1 MIWKPPLLF
10 STPNNIYQRNRV
22 WWYRH
27 TTLLPGK
34 QEDQGH
40 PWLHGKFKAC
50 LGLKLCLRKQ
60 TSSYEDD
67 PVSKVLP
74 QNMRTRVQT
83 SRTQVKSEWV
93 WQPACSLAVRQAEGD
108 AQNKVISR
116 LAQLASSEFNTQ
128 SGKQLRKTPR
138 VNLWLTH
145 VHASVHTNMHTHHPH
160 INRHILS
167 NNQSILCT
175 SLKLIKRNVFF
186 KAKREH
192 QQQNQMHKPR
202 AFFDLALGG
211 TSLFCCCFKIGPHYV
226 LLGVL
231 ELSLSLAENEFEIL
245 ILLPPLS
252 ECWDHR

>member
-10 STPNNIYQRNRV
+10 STPNNIYQRNQV

-40 PWLHGKFKAC
+40 PWLHDKFKAC

-116 LAQLASSEFNTQ
+116 LARLASSEFNTQ

-145 VHASVHTNMHTHHPH
+145 VHASVHTNMHAHHPH

-175 SLKLIKRNVFF
+175 SLKLIKRNFF
-186 KAKREH
+186 LKSKENINNKTKCI
-192 QQQNQMHKPR
+192 NQERSLTQKGG
-202 AFFDLALGG
+202 DLTLLLL
-211 TSLFCCCFKIGPHYV
+211 LF
-226 LLGVL
+226 
-231 ELSLSLAENEFEIL
+231 
-245 ILLPPLS
+245 
-252 ECWDHR
+252 